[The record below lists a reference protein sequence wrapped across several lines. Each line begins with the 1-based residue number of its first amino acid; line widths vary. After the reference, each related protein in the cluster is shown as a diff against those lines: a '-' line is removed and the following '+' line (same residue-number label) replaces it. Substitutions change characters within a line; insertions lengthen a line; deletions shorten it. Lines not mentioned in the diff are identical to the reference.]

1 MVAVEFFNYKSKFL
15 TVLMVKVD
23 ADYKFIAT
31 EERMQSHLYK
41 RLERNELNIPK
52 GGPLPQDE
60 NGEHMPFVI
69 VGTYPHRNSSIAKRI
84 FNYRSTRARKMVEC
98 AFGILCNKWRVCHR
112 AIDLHPDFA
121 DTVVKTSCVL
131 HNYVP
136 ARDGIQFEDT
146 LHKCPLKNTESLG
159 TRSTARGTGGC
170 LPWQYGLK
178 YEKVSL
184 AFVFILRSE
193 FISAHLK
200 TNNP

>member
-1 MVAVEFFNYKSKFL
+1 
-15 TVLMVKVD
+15 
-23 ADYKFIAT
+23 
-31 EERMQSHLYK
+31 
-41 RLERNELNIPK
+41 
-52 GGPLPQDE
+52 
-60 NGEHMPFVI
+60 
-69 VGTYPHRNSSIAKRI
+69 
-84 FNYRSTRARKMVEC
+84 MVEC

-159 TRSTARGTGGC
+159 TRSTARGTGVREYFIKYFISFQGC